1 MSSTRQQIFDWA
13 ASGAIPADKL
23 AQALA
28 LTQSTPNTATELTF
42 LSRVVLA
49 FAVALLC
56 SGVIFF
62 FAYNWDALSR
72 YHKFAIAQGA
82 LLLSLLPLLRFHLQH
97 AVAQA
102 AVFAASLL
110 VGALLALIGQT
121 YQSGADTY
129 QLFALWALLITPWV
143 LIARMPA
150 LWLLLL
156 ILLNVA
162 LALLLSDFIQQPWLA
177 EVNNI
182 SLLLFALNAAAAGA
196 WLFITRHRPASGL
209 LNWAGRSINLYSL
222 LLITLMELEQILGWQ
237 GYGRLTLVVWVLF
250 AGLWLYLY
258 RVRHID
264 LVMLSALI
272 MASIVLIVSALAQI
286 ADLYLGEETLLLL
299 LAISVMGLSS
309 AGSAWLKRL
318 KRTERNTEPSTAA
331 TQQGAQYE

>member
-28 LTQSTPNTATELTF
+28 LTQSTPNTATGLTF

-143 LIARMPA
+143 LITRMPA

-222 LLITLMELEQILGWQ
+222 LLITLMALEQILGWQ
-237 GYGRLTLVVWVLF
+237 GYDLTLVVWVLF
-250 AGLWLYLY
+250 AALWLYLY

-272 MASIVLIVSALAQI
+272 MASIVLIVSALAQV
-286 ADLYLGEETLLLL
+286 ADLYLGEETLLLS

-331 TQQGAQYE
+331 TQQGAQHE

>member
-28 LTQSTPNTATELTF
+28 LTQSTPNTATGLIF

-143 LIARMPA
+143 LITRMPA

-177 EVNNI
+177 GVNNI
-182 SLLLFALNAAAAGA
+182 GLLLFALNAAAAGA

-222 LLITLMELEQILGWQ
+222 LLITLMALEQILGLQ
-237 GYGRLTLVVWVLF
+237 GYDLTLVVWVLF

-272 MASIVLIVSALAQI
+272 MASIVLIVSALSQV

>member
-1 MSSTRQQIFDWA
+1 MSSTRQQILDWA
-13 ASGAIPADKL
+13 ANGDIPADKL
-23 AQALA
+23 EHALA
-28 LTQSTPNTATELTF
+28 ITQSTANAAADLRF

-72 YHKFAIAQGA
+72 YHKFAMAQGA
-82 LLLSLLPLLRFHLQH
+82 ILLSLLPLLRFSLQH

-110 VGALLALIGQT
+110 VGALLALVGQT

-129 QLFALWALLITPWV
+129 QLFVLWALLITPWV

-156 ILLNVA
+156 VLLNLS
-162 LALLLSDFIQQPWLA
+162 LALLLSDFMLQPWFA
-177 EVNNI
+177 RIDNAG
-182 SLLLFALNAAAAGA
+182 LLLFALNACAAGL
-196 WLFITRHRPASGL
+196 WLLLTDQQPATRL

-222 LLITLMELEQILGWQ
+222 LLITLMALEQIISWRH
-237 GYGRLTLVVWVLF
+237 YDTLTLVVWLLF
-250 AGLWLYLY
+250 AGFWLYLY

-272 MASIVLIVSALAQI
+272 MATIVLTVSVVSQV
-286 ADLYLGEETLLLL
+286 ADVYLGVEGLLLL
-299 LAISVMGLSS
+299 LAVTVMGLSS
-309 AGSAWLKRL
+309 AGSTWLKRL
-318 KRTERNTEPSTAA
+318 KRTEIETAA
-331 TQQGAQYE
+331 AQQGAQHD

>member
-28 LTQSTPNTATELTF
+28 LTQSTPNTATGLTF

-177 EVNNI
+177 GVNNI
-182 SLLLFALNAAAAGA
+182 GLLLFALNAAAAGA

-222 LLITLMELEQILGWQ
+222 LLITLMALEQILGWQ
-237 GYGRLTLVVWVLF
+237 GYDLTLVVWVLF
-250 AGLWLYLY
+250 AALWLYLY

-286 ADLYLGEETLLLL
+286 ADMYLGEETLLLS

-318 KRTERNTEPSTAA
+318 KRTEPNTEPSTAA
-331 TQQGAQYE
+331 TQQGAQHE

>member
-28 LTQSTPNTATELTF
+28 LTQSTPNTATGLTF

-177 EVNNI
+177 GVNNI
-182 SLLLFALNAAAAGA
+182 GLLLFVLNAAAAGA

-222 LLITLMELEQILGWQ
+222 LLITLMALEQILGWQ
-237 GYGRLTLVVWVLF
+237 GYDLTLVVWVLF
-250 AGLWLYLY
+250 AALWLYLY

-272 MASIVLIVSALAQI
+272 MASIVLIVSALSQI
-286 ADLYLGEETLLLL
+286 ADLYLGEETLLLS

-318 KRTERNTEPSTAA
+318 KRTEPNTEPSTAA
-331 TQQGAQYE
+331 TQQGAQHE

>member
-177 EVNNI
+177 GVNNI
-182 SLLLFALNAAAAGA
+182 GLLLFALNAAAAGA

-222 LLITLMELEQILGWQ
+222 LLITLMALEQILGWQ
-237 GYGRLTLVVWVLF
+237 GYDLTLVVWVLF
-250 AGLWLYLY
+250 AALWLYLY

-272 MASIVLIVSALAQI
+272 MASIVLIVSALAQV
-286 ADLYLGEETLLLL
+286 ADLYLGEETLLLS

-318 KRTERNTEPSTAA
+318 KRTEPNTEPSTAA
-331 TQQGAQYE
+331 TQQGAQHE

>member
-177 EVNNI
+177 GVNNI
-182 SLLLFALNAAAAGA
+182 GLLLFALNAAAAGA

-222 LLITLMELEQILGWQ
+222 LLITLMALEQILGWQ
-237 GYGRLTLVVWVLF
+237 GYDLTLVVWMLF

-272 MASIVLIVSALAQI
+272 MASIVLIVSALAQV
-286 ADLYLGEETLLLL
+286 ADLYLGEETLLLS

-331 TQQGAQYE
+331 TQQGAQHE

>member
-143 LIARMPA
+143 LITRMPA

-177 EVNNI
+177 GVNNI
-182 SLLLFALNAAAAGA
+182 GLLLFALNAAAAGA

-222 LLITLMELEQILGWQ
+222 LLITLMALEQILGWQ
-237 GYGRLTLVVWVLF
+237 GYDLTLVVWVLF
-250 AGLWLYLY
+250 AALWLYLY

-272 MASIVLIVSALAQI
+272 MASIVLIVSALAQV
-286 ADLYLGEETLLLL
+286 ADLYLGEETLLLS

-331 TQQGAQYE
+331 TQQGAQHE

>member
-28 LTQSTPNTATELTF
+28 LTQSTPNTATGLTF

-82 LLLSLLPLLRFHLQH
+82 LLLSLLPLLRFHLQ
-97 AVAQA
+97 QA

-177 EVNNI
+177 GVNNI
-182 SLLLFALNAAAAGA
+182 GLLLFALNAAAAGA

-222 LLITLMELEQILGWQ
+222 LLITLMALEQILGWQ
-237 GYGRLTLVVWVLF
+237 GYDLTLVVWVLF
-250 AGLWLYLY
+250 AALWLYLY

-272 MASIVLIVSALAQI
+272 MASIVLIVSALSQI
-286 ADLYLGEETLLLL
+286 ADLYLGEETLLLS

-331 TQQGAQYE
+331 TQQGAQHE

>member
-143 LIARMPA
+143 LITRMPA

-177 EVNNI
+177 GVNNI
-182 SLLLFALNAAAAGA
+182 GLLLFALNAAAAGA

-222 LLITLMELEQILGWQ
+222 LLITLMALEQILGWQ
-237 GYGRLTLVVWVLF
+237 GYDLTLVVWMLF

-272 MASIVLIVSALAQI
+272 MASIVLIVSALAQV
-286 ADLYLGEETLLLL
+286 ADLYLGEETLLLS

-331 TQQGAQYE
+331 TQQGAQHE

>member
-28 LTQSTPNTATELTF
+28 LTQSTPNTATGLTF

-143 LIARMPA
+143 LITRMPA

-177 EVNNI
+177 GVNNI
-182 SLLLFALNAAAAGA
+182 GLLLFALNAAAAGA

-222 LLITLMELEQILGWQ
+222 LLITLMALEQILGWQ
-237 GYGRLTLVVWVLF
+237 GYDLTLVVWMLF

-272 MASIVLIVSALAQI
+272 MASIVLIVSALAQV
-286 ADLYLGEETLLLL
+286 ADLYLGEETLLLS

-331 TQQGAQYE
+331 TQQGAQHE

>member
-1 MSSTRQQIFDWA
+1 MSSTRHQIFDWA
-13 ASGAIPADKL
+13 TNGAIPADKL
-23 AQALA
+23 AKALA
-28 LTQSTPNTATELTF
+28 LTQSTPNTATGLIF

-143 LIARMPA
+143 LITRMPA

-177 EVNNI
+177 GVNNI
-182 SLLLFALNAAAAGA
+182 GLLLFALNAAAAGA

-222 LLITLMELEQILGWQ
+222 LLITLMALEQILGWQ
-237 GYGRLTLVVWVLF
+237 GYDLTLVVWMLF

-272 MASIVLIVSALAQI
+272 MASIVLIVSALSQV

-318 KRTERNTEPSTAA
+318 KRTEPNTEPSTAA
-331 TQQGAQYE
+331 TQQRAQHE

>member
-28 LTQSTPNTATELTF
+28 LTQSTPNTATGLTF

-177 EVNNI
+177 GVNNI
-182 SLLLFALNAAAAGA
+182 GLLLFALNAAAAGA

-222 LLITLMELEQILGWQ
+222 LLITLMALEQILGWQ
-237 GYGRLTLVVWVLF
+237 GYDLTLVVWMLF

-272 MASIVLIVSALAQI
+272 MASIVLIVSALAQV
-286 ADLYLGEETLLLL
+286 ADLYLGEETLLLS

-331 TQQGAQYE
+331 TQQGAQHE

>member
-28 LTQSTPNTATELTF
+28 LTQSTPNTATGLTF

-177 EVNNI
+177 GVNNI
-182 SLLLFALNAAAAGA
+182 GLLLFALNAAAAGA

-222 LLITLMELEQILGWQ
+222 LLITLMALEQILGWQ
-237 GYGRLTLVVWVLF
+237 GYDLTLVVWVLF
-250 AGLWLYLY
+250 AALWLYLY

-272 MASIVLIVSALAQI
+272 MASIVLIVSALSQI
-286 ADLYLGEETLLLL
+286 ADLYLGEETLLLS

-318 KRTERNTEPSTAA
+318 KRTEPNTEPSTAA
-331 TQQGAQYE
+331 TQQGAQHE

>member
-28 LTQSTPNTATELTF
+28 LTQSTPNTATGLIF

-177 EVNNI
+177 GVNNI
-182 SLLLFALNAAAAGA
+182 GLLLFALNAAAAGA

-222 LLITLMELEQILGWQ
+222 LLITLMALEQILGWQ
-237 GYGRLTLVVWVLF
+237 GYDLTLVVWMLF

-272 MASIVLIVSALAQI
+272 MASIVLIVSALAQV
-286 ADLYLGEETLLLL
+286 ADLYLGEETLLLS

-318 KRTERNTEPSTAA
+318 KRTEPNTEPSTAA
-331 TQQGAQYE
+331 TQQGAQHE

>member
-1 MSSTRQQIFDWA
+1 MHTSRQQILDWA

-23 AQALA
+23 EQALA
-28 LTQSTPNTATELTF
+28 LTQDTPNTATELTF

-56 SGVIFF
+56 SGLIFF

-82 LLLSLLPLLRFHLQH
+82 LLLSLLPLLRFKLQH
-97 AVAQA
+97 AIAQA
-102 AVFAASLL
+102 ALFAASLL

-143 LIARMPA
+143 LLARMPA

-156 ILLNVA
+156 VLLNVT
-162 LALLLSDFIQQPWLA
+162 LVLLFNDYMLHPWLA
-177 EVNNI
+177 WINNI
-182 SLLLFALNAAAAGA
+182 GLVFFALNALAASA
-196 WLFITRHRPASGL
+196 WLFITRHHAPSGL
-209 LNWAGRSINLYSL
+209 LDWAGRSINLYSL
-222 LLITLMELEQILGWQ
+222 LLISLMALEQILGWQ
-237 GYGRLTLVVWVLF
+237 GYDVLTLVIWVLF

-258 RVRHID
+258 RVRQID

-272 MASIVLIVSALAQI
+272 MASIVLIVSALSQV

-318 KRTERNTEPSTAA
+318 KRRERNTQPNTAA
-331 TQQGAQYE
+331 TQQGAQHE

>member
-28 LTQSTPNTATELTF
+28 LTQSTPNTATGLTF

-110 VGALLALIGQT
+110 VGTLLALIGQT

-177 EVNNI
+177 GVNNI
-182 SLLLFALNAAAAGA
+182 GLLLFALNAAAAGA

-222 LLITLMELEQILGWQ
+222 LLITLMALEQILGWQ
-237 GYGRLTLVVWVLF
+237 GYDLTLVVWMLF

-272 MASIVLIVSALAQI
+272 MASIVLIVSALAQV
-286 ADLYLGEETLLLL
+286 ADLYLGEETLLLS

-331 TQQGAQYE
+331 TQQGAQHE

>member
-1 MSSTRQQIFDWA
+1 MHTSRQQILDWA
-13 ASGAIPADKL
+13 ASGAIPTDKL
-23 AQALA
+23 EQALA
-28 LTQSTPNTATELTF
+28 LTQSTPNHSTELSF

-49 FAVALLC
+49 FAVVLLC

-110 VGALLALIGQT
+110 VGTLLALIGQT

-177 EVNNI
+177 GVNNI
-182 SLLLFALNAAAAGA
+182 GLLLFALNAAAAGA

-222 LLITLMELEQILGWQ
+222 LLITLMALEQILGWQ
-237 GYGRLTLVVWVLF
+237 GYDLTLVVWVLF

-286 ADLYLGEETLLLL
+286 ADLYLGEETLLLS

-331 TQQGAQYE
+331 TQQGAQHE

>member
-28 LTQSTPNTATELTF
+28 LTQSTPNTATGLTF

-177 EVNNI
+177 GVNNI
-182 SLLLFALNAAAAGA
+182 GLLLFALNAAAAGA

-222 LLITLMELEQILGWQ
+222 LLITLMALEQILGWQ
-237 GYGRLTLVVWVLF
+237 GYDLTLVVWVLF
-250 AGLWLYLY
+250 AALWLYLY

-272 MASIVLIVSALAQI
+272 MASIVLIVSALSQI
-286 ADLYLGEETLLLL
+286 ADLYLGEETLLLS

-318 KRTERNTEPSTAA
+318 KRIKGHAQPSTAA
-331 TQQGAQYE
+331 TQQGAQHE

>member
-143 LIARMPA
+143 LITRMPA

-177 EVNNI
+177 GVNNI
-182 SLLLFALNAAAAGA
+182 GLLLFALNAAAAGA

-222 LLITLMELEQILGWQ
+222 LLITLMALEQILGWQ
-237 GYGRLTLVVWVLF
+237 GYDLTLVVWMLF

-272 MASIVLIVSALAQI
+272 MASIVLIVSALSQV
-286 ADLYLGEETLLLL
+286 ADLYLGEETLLLS

-331 TQQGAQYE
+331 TQQGAQHE